1 MGIQTS
7 LDGLRAAGR
16 IVDAMRLADE
26 LAFESSRDPGVRT
39 IRVLTAALEDTDQLS
54 AIAACSRTKSR
65 SLESSRTSTRDA
77 SSSAIVPSACTAAIA
92 DS

>member
-7 LDGLRAAGR
+7 LDALRAAGR

-39 IRVLTAALEDTDQLS
+39 IRVLTAALEDTDQPVSYTHLTLPT
-54 AIAACSRTKSR
+54 I
-65 SLESSRTSTRDA
+65 LL
-77 SSSAIVPSACTAAIA
+77 V
-92 DS
+92 